1 MLLCCTL
8 FDTQSSC
15 QLYFLGR
22 ASDSCSSRRI
32 RIIIK
37 ESGWIEQKQV
47 SFFKNASFNTLH
59 PITLSYFS
67 DARNERGPVVIDKRQ
82 QDDNLRPDNLRPDTG
97 DLSTRILHFSYIGL
111 AILGEYHTGR
121 SRSSIRFQ
129 VDQTWSKIF
138 FKITI
143 LGNDQSAT
151 SNHPEIFKSWNR
163 PLEHKTDFIFLNCA
177 LLTFLKWLW
186 SWFFQT
192 KYLT

>member
-1 MLLCCTL
+1 MCCTL

-22 ASDSCSSRRI
+22 ASDSCKCSRR

-37 ESGWIEQKQV
+37 RWESGWIEQKQV

-111 AILGEYHTGR
+111 AILGETLYHTGR
-121 SRSSIRFQ
+121 SRSSIRFHQ
-129 VDQTWSKIF
+129 LIILRPDHFLKIF
-138 FKITI
+138 FKF
-143 LGNDQSAT
+143 QS
-151 SNHPEIFKSWNR
+151 
-163 PLEHKTDFIFLNCA
+163 LEMI
-177 LLTFLKWLW
+177 
-186 SWFFQT
+186 
-192 KYLT
+192 